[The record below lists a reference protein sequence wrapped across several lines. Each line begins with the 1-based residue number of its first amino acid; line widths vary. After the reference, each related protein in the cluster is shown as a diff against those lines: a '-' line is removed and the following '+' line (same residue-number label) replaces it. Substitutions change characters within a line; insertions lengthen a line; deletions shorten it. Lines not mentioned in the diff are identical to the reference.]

1 MRSLPIMAKNGYPV
15 IFDATHSV
23 QQPGGLGLSSGGD
36 RSMVP
41 PLCMSAVAQGI
52 GGVFLEMHNDPDNAP
67 SDGPNA
73 LFLNDFMPLLTKL
86 KALDEHVKNNKGR
99 HAYNVD
105 EILDAV
111 KEILR
116 D

>member
-1 MRSLPIMAKNGYPV
+1 
-15 IFDATHSV
+15 
-23 QQPGGLGLSSGGD
+23 
-36 RSMVP
+36 
-41 PLCMSAVAQGI
+41 
-52 GGVFLEMHNDPDNAP
+52 MHNDPDNAP

-86 KALDEHVKNNKGR
+86 KALDEHVKDHKGSST
-99 HAYNVD
+99 YSVN